1 MLQKLNVT
9 ALIPPQQAIAA
20 AWGFAA
26 GLLLF
31 SIMSYQINPH
41 PLYLITTGVGVAAVG
56 IWALAMAYTMP
67 RPAPQLTNQPT
78 TGGLENGI
86 NTGT

>member
-1 MLQKLNVT
+1 MLQTIDIT

-56 IWALAMAYTMP
+56 IWSLAMAYTMP
-67 RPAPQLTNQPT
+67 RPAPPPVPEPPPAQQQPA
-78 TGGLENGI
+78 
-86 NTGT
+86 